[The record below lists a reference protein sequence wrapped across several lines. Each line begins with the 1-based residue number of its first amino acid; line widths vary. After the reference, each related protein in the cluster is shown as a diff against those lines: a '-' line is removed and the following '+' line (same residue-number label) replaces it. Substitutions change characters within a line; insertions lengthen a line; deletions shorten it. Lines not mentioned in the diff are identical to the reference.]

1 MILLLD
7 VGNTNIKAGM
17 LREGVMTP
25 LGSVRH
31 RDVGLGPAIAEAD
44 RIPGKITEIIIC
56 SVAGPPVRRELE
68 AVIRDHLGVE
78 PVFITATR
86 EACGVTNSYPE
97 AHRLGAD
104 RWAALIGAHARGYK
118 AACIV
123 DAGSALTI
131 DGLINGRHIGGLIAP
146 GIGLM
151 RAALFSETGN
161 LRALSEQPL
170 EGGMSMFATDTHES
184 IVRGTLLA
192 AASLIQRSREGMARK
207 AGKSPAL
214 LLSGGDA
221 EVLLPLLDEYAE
233 YLPHLTLEG
242 LAKLAT
248 AGTSHRSGA

>member
-17 LREGVMTP
+17 LTEGIMTP

-44 RIPGKITEIIIC
+44 RIPGKVTDVIVC
-56 SVAGPPVRRELE
+56 SVAAPAVRRELE
-68 AVIRDHLGVE
+68 ATLRDVLGVE
-78 PVFITATR
+78 PVFVTATR
-86 EACGVTNSYPE
+86 KACGVINSYPE
-97 AHRLGAD
+97 AARLGAD
-104 RWAALIGAHARGYK
+104 RWAGLIGAHARGYQ

-131 DGLINGRHIGGLIAP
+131 DGLVNGRHLGGLIAP

-161 LRALSEQPL
+161 LRVLSEEPL
-170 EGGMSMFATDTHES
+170 EGGMSLFATDTRES

-192 AASLIQRSREGMARK
+192 AASLIQRSREEMARR
-207 AGKSPAL
+207 AGKAPAL

-221 EVLLPLLDEYAE
+221 EALLPLLDEYVE

-242 LAKLAT
+242 LARLASE
-248 AGTSHRSGA
+248 GNGR

>member
-7 VGNTNIKAGM
+7 VGNTNIKAAT
-17 LREGVMTP
+17 LDEGVMTP

-44 RIPGKITEIIIC
+44 RIPGKVTEVVCC

-78 PVFITATR
+78 PEFITATR
-86 EACGVTNSYPE
+86 EACGVTNAYPE
-97 AHRLGAD
+97 SHRLGAD
-104 RWAALIGAHARGYK
+104 RWAGLIGAHARGYK
-118 AACIV
+118 AACVV

-131 DGLINGRHIGGLIAP
+131 DGLISGRHIGGLIAP

-151 RAALFSETGN
+151 RSSLFSETGN
-161 LRALSEQPL
+161 LRVLSEEPL
-170 EGGMSMFATDTHES
+170 EGGTSMFANDTHES

-192 AASLIQRSREGMARK
+192 AASLIQRSREEMARRV
-207 AGKSPAL
+207 GKSPAL

-221 EVLLPLLDEYAE
+221 EALLPLLDEYVE

-242 LAKLAT
+242 LARLASE
-248 AGTSHRSGA
+248 GRQE

>member
-17 LREGVMTP
+17 LDEGVMTP

-44 RIPGKITEIIIC
+44 RIPGKVSEVVIC
-56 SVAGPPVRRELE
+56 SVAGPQVRRELE

-78 PVFITATR
+78 PEFIIATR
-86 EACGVTNSYPE
+86 EACGVTNAYPE

-104 RWAALIGAHARGYK
+104 RWAGLIGAQARGYK

-151 RAALFSETGN
+151 RSSLFSETGN
-161 LRALSEQPL
+161 LRVLSEEPL
-170 EGGMSMFATDTHES
+170 EGGMSVFANDTHES
-184 IVRGTLLA
+184 IIRGTLLA
-192 AASLIQRSREGMARK
+192 AASLIQRSRQEMVRRV
-207 AGKSPAL
+207 GKSPDL

-221 EVLLPLLDEYAE
+221 EALLPLLDEYVE

-242 LAKLAT
+242 LARLAT
-248 AGTSHRSGA
+248 EMRSD

>member
-7 VGNTNIKAGM
+7 VGNTNIKAAT
-17 LREGVMTP
+17 LDDGVMTA

-31 RDVGLGPAIAEAD
+31 RDVGLGPAVAQAD
-44 RIPGKITEIIIC
+44 RIPGKVTEVVCC

-68 AVIRDHLGVE
+68 TVIRDLLGVE
-78 PVFITATR
+78 PEFIVATR
-86 EACGVTNSYPE
+86 EACGVINAYPE
-97 AHRLGAD
+97 AQRLGAD
-104 RWAALIGAHARGYK
+104 RWAGLIGAHARGYK

-151 RAALFSETGN
+151 RSSLFSETGN
-161 LRALSEQPL
+161 LRVLSEEPL

-192 AASLIQRSREGMARK
+192 AASLIQRSREEMARR
-207 AGKSPAL
+207 AGKSPDL

-221 EVLLPLLDEYAE
+221 DALLPLLDEYVE

-242 LAKLAT
+242 LARLAT
-248 AGTSHRSGA
+248 EIKRD

>member
-17 LREGVMTP
+17 LADGVMTP

-31 RDVGLGPAIAEAD
+31 RDVGLGPAISEAK
-44 RIPGKITEIIIC
+44 RIPGKVTDVIAC

-68 AVIRDHLGVE
+68 ATIRDHLGVE
-78 PVFITATR
+78 PVFIMASR

-97 AHRLGAD
+97 ASRLGAD
-104 RWAALIGAHARGYK
+104 RWAGLIGAHARGYR

-131 DGLINGRHIGGLIAP
+131 DGLVNGRHLGGLIAP

-151 RAALFSETGN
+151 RTALFSETGN
-161 LRALSEQPL
+161 LRVLSEEPL
-170 EGGMSMFATDTHES
+170 EGGMSLFATDTRES

-192 AASLIQRSREGMARK
+192 AASLIQRSRAEMVRQV
-207 AGKSPAL
+207 GKSPAL

-221 EVLLPLLDEYAE
+221 EVLLPLLDETVE

-242 LAKLAT
+242 LARLAS
-248 AGTSHRSGA
+248 AGAGE